1 MHGKTK
7 INLLFRSLIRT
18 FAAIYDQKKDD
29 TIRNTTNTAGNN
41 HAGGSFRGSPIH
53 NGGAGAAGED

>member
-7 INLLFRSLIRT
+7 INLHFRSLIRT

>member
-41 HAGGSFRGSPIH
+41 HAGGAHAVHPIH